1 VCARGTSR
9 AQCLGMNERI
19 AGKPSDVAVRMADDL
34 PFSAAEIQQ
43 LIDSCDGNI
52 VRARF
57 EAQTAAGIGWSIQH
71 TIVMQRMMA
80 ARLAC
85 VAQDPGEVAAD
96 RKAS

>member
-1 VCARGTSR
+1 
-9 AQCLGMNERI
+9 M
-19 AGKPSDVAVRMADDL
+19 AGDL
-34 PFSAAEIQQ
+34 PFTAAEIQQ

-57 EAQTAAGIGWSIQH
+57 EAQTAARIGWSIQH
-71 TIVMQRMMA
+71 TIVMQRMIA

-85 VAQDPGEVAAD
+85 VVKDVGEADAD